1 MSSSTNHDS
10 LATAPIWRSLA
21 HLCIPMVAGVSIG
34 VVYNLINAG
43 FIGSLHST
51 ALLAALTY
59 SLPVFALIMALG
71 GVLGVGGGTYISRLL
86 GSEETGEGAEA
97 AALRVRRVSSVTWWG
112 SIGLGAVVG
121 VFGLVFATPLASAI
135 GATGDATPPTAQYI
149 GAMFAFAPFL
159 VASFALEQL
168 VRAEGAAVASM
179 AGLIASTI
187 ANLIFDAIFI
197 LGFGW
202 GVLGAGIAL
211 GLSNVVMVAWY
222 LWWICRRSET
232 MSLSL
237 RHLRLDGEMVR
248 SILGVGASEFLMS
261 SFLIVS
267 TLVLNWVAG
276 SYGEALMASMGVA
289 LRVSQLPEMICMGI
303 ALGAIPLF
311 AYAHGAKNHAR
322 LRRAVSG
329 ALLAILGVTG
339 VFTTA
344 VFLFRGPILALFSA
358 DPTVLTDGMLVLT
371 AMLISTIFN
380 GTTALIIAV
389 FQATGQIR
397 GATIMAVAQGLIF
410 VPVVLG
416 ARALAGMTGVIWATT
431 VAEVLTF
438 ALGVALLAGSWRAL
452 MGSTVGESRGVLE
465 PAPSMG

>member
-1 MSSSTNHDS
+1 
-10 LATAPIWRSLA
+10 
-21 HLCIPMVAGVSIG
+21 
-34 VVYNLINAG
+34 
-43 FIGSLHST
+43 
-51 ALLAALTY
+51 
-59 SLPVFALIMALG
+59 
-71 GVLGVGGGTYISRLL
+71 
-86 GSEETGEGAEA
+86 
-97 AALRVRRVSSVTWWG
+97 
-112 SIGLGAVVG
+112 
-121 VFGLVFATPLASAI
+121 
-135 GATGDATPPTAQYI
+135 
-149 GAMFAFAPFL
+149 
-159 VASFALEQL
+159 
-168 VRAEGAAVASM
+168 
-179 AGLIASTI
+179 
-187 ANLIFDAIFI
+187 
-197 LGFGW
+197 
-202 GVLGAGIAL
+202 
-211 GLSNVVMVAWY
+211 
-222 LWWICRRSET
+222 
-232 MSLSL
+232 
-237 RHLRLDGEMVR
+237 
-248 SILGVGASEFLMS
+248 MS

-322 LRRAVSG
+322 LRRAVCG

-389 FQATGQIR
+389 FQATGQIK